1 MKKFF
6 SIIAIGAM
14 TIGMSSFDSEEI
26 YQEDCDV
33 AYNELHD
40 FAVNNG
46 ATDESAKAAAGNY
59 WANCVNNGGSSAI
72 MDALKFIGL
81 R

>member
-14 TIGMSSFDSEEI
+14 TMGMSSFNSEEI
-26 YQEDCDV
+26 YQEDCD
-33 AYNELHD
+33 AAKNELYD

-46 ATDESAKAAAGNY
+46 AGHTSAEAAANNY
-59 WANCVNNGGSSAI
+59 WVNCVNNGGSSAI
-72 MDALKFIGL
+72 MDAIRFIGL